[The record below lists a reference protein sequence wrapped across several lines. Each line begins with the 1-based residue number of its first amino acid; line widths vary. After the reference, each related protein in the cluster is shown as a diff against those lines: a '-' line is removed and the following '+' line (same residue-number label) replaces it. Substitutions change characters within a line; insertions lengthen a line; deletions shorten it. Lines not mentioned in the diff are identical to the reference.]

1 MKKYTV
7 LLIFLSLILL
17 LTNTSYSQMIK
28 LGISAGL
35 AKITGPAAYTNSIA
49 DNGNGFG
56 SNFNF
61 GAQARIN
68 IPLLPITPI
77 IFVDYYML
85 RGSGN
90 IGALAISTSQNILSA
105 GIEGEFNILPLPFV
119 TPYISVEAA
128 VNRFGTLERNYTG
141 SNTPQGSVTRYGGA
155 LGVGAVITILPFVD
169 LDASLKFH
177 LLNLIGKSSGESG
190 VNALTLNVAVIF

>member
-1 MKKYTV
+1 M
-7 LLIFLSLILL
+7 IFLSLILL

-28 LGISAGL
+28 LGISGGL
-35 AKITGPAAYTNSIA
+35 AEITGPAFYTNSIA

-56 SNFNF
+56 SSFNF
-61 GAQARIN
+61 GAQARIS

-77 IFVDYYML
+77 VFVDYYML
-85 RGSGN
+85 KGSGN
-90 IGALAISTSQNILSA
+90 IGELAISTSQNILSA
-105 GIEGEFNILPLPFV
+105 GVEGEFNILPLPFV

-128 VNRFGTLERNYTG
+128 VNRFGTLERNYIG
-141 SNTPQGSVTRYGGA
+141 SGSPQGSLTRYGGA
-155 LGVGAVITILPFVD
+155 LGVGAVVTILPVVD

-190 VNALTLNVAVIF
+190 VNALTLNIALIF